1 VEFLDK
7 MIAFKKCISLQK
19 IVVME
24 NLNKKPV
31 FKSADEV
38 IHLMLESKKQSKIES
53 QERYNTPE
61 FQEILRKLRA
71 MKKEKVS

>member
-1 VEFLDK
+1 
-7 MIAFKKCISLQK
+7 
-19 IVVME
+19 ME
-24 NLNKKPV
+24 TPVKNPV
-31 FKSADEV
+31 FKSADEI

-71 MKKEKVS
+71 LKKQNK